1 MKQNK
6 NKEPMKETTKDD
18 SSDEQKVKQ
27 HQSNAQAKV
36 QPENK
41 KRGNEDEQAQKGHA

>member
-18 SSDEQKVKQ
+18 SSDVKKVKQ
-27 HQSNAQAKV
+27 QQASAQHKLQSSGK
-36 QPENK
+36 EN
-41 KRGNEDEQAQKGHA
+41 EEAQKGHA